1 MCVHRSGSNSIP
13 SAKCTLPVASVI
25 TNRLILEWVSVG
37 CVTACTRY
45 TLCCLAHAKP
55 QVASAL
61 CSLRIT
67 PPSGTVMLME
77 QLIEANSD
85 AEAGAGHGPDLRCKQ
100 INLSRLP
107 AGQET
112 K

>member
-1 MCVHRSGSNSIP
+1 
-13 SAKCTLPVASVI
+13 
-25 TNRLILEWVSVG
+25 
-37 CVTACTRY
+37 
-45 TLCCLAHAKP
+45 
-55 QVASAL
+55 
-61 CSLRIT
+61 
-67 PPSGTVMLME
+67 MLME